1 MSRKSVNSFEQL
13 MRSQQADLIRAWF
26 QSALNTYPSDTAQFL
41 KKQKDPFANPVGAT
55 LSREL
60 EKIFEELLAE
70 QSSDELVESV
80 EAIVRIRA
88 VQDFSPSQAISLF
101 LSFKQVLQSRLEPTV
116 SQRGWQRE
124 LREMENRVDQLCLL
138 AFDVYVKCR
147 EKIWELKANEAQQR
161 VSYILRKWGKEQSRT
176 DEHSKRGAEG
186 LNTNRLETRKRGEP
200 T

>member
-1 MSRKSVNSFEQL
+1 MPRHASRVEDISLSRKSVNSFEQL

-70 QSSDELVESV
+70 QSSDQLVESV

-116 SQRGWQRE
+116 SQRGWHRE
-124 LREMENRVDQLCLL
+124 LREMENKVDQLCLL

-161 VSYILRKWGKEQSRT
+161 VSYILRKWGKDQSRT
-176 DEHSKRGAEG
+176 DEHSEEVPKA
-186 LNTNRLETRKRGEP
+186 
-200 T
+200 